1 MRIDNKVWAAVFL
14 VSILFTV
21 LHGRIKGKDSEHWT
35 PVTGVITHS
44 SVNYAWRQDSP
55 THGRMEYVLDIRY
68 RYQAGGKSFEGN
80 RYRYGYGDSETSSSR
95 WGLEN
100 TRLKYPVGQEVT
112 VYFNPD
118 NPGEAVLLRGTP
130 GSVAR

>member
-68 RYQAGGKSFEGN
+68 RSQQNCGYAQQEKSHGVCP
-80 RYRYGYGDSETSSSR
+80 RYPLSLSSR
-95 WGLEN
+95 G
-100 TRLKYPVGQEVT
+100 KK
-112 VYFNPD
+112 
-118 NPGEAVLLRGTP
+118 LRG
-130 GSVAR
+130 